1 MSKFR
6 WWMPVV
12 LALLCAAAYRNTF
25 HVPFLFDDVPAIREN
40 PAIRRLWPLSQV
52 IATDLPTLVGR
63 PLISLSLAV
72 NYAVGGYDVVGWHFF
87 NLLVHFLNVLLVF
100 GFVRRALGNVPSA
113 KDDPNRTIKVAY
125 AVAVLWMLHPLVT
138 ESVTYVLQRTE
149 LLMVLFLLSTLY
161 CFVRGI
167 ESPHKVVWF
176 GAAIIA
182 CTLGMGTKEVML
194 VTPLLVLTYDRT
206 FVTRSW
212 CAALRDRREL
222 YAGLA
227 ASWIVLASLL
237 LTTNLKEKS
246 GLTVDILTPW
256 NYFKME
262 WTVVAHYLRL
272 AVWPRGLVL
281 DYSDWPRQTT
291 LARAL
296 PAAGL
301 LAALFAG
308 TVWAIRRRWWW
319 GFWGAWFFLLLA
331 PTSSFL
337 PLPTEPATERRMYLP
352 LVAVIAV
359 ALGGSDHL
367 CRNLWARFGW
377 PDRIRSWLQAGA
389 LIGLALALGLATIQR
404 NAQYHSA
411 ESIWA
416 DVVAKRPESL
426 RGHANLGLALLD
438 DGRAK
443 ESIPHFIDALRI
455 DPSQPIV
462 RCNLASALATSGS
475 TNEAIAELQETLRHA
490 PNHAPAHA
498 ALADIFSSLGNQQAA
513 LEHYAAAL
521 SINPDESVAHF
532 NLAQLL
538 TRMGRREE
546 AITQYQE
553 TVRLDPRNA
562 TAHYNLANLLAES
575 GREAEAIPHYTAA
588 ARFDPRNAR
597 SQINLGNLFL
607 KQGRTN
613 DAIAAYTEALRVDPN
628 AFKAHNNLAVILA
641 NRGDLVHATEHFR
654 EAARL
659 NPNAP
664 EVHSELAE
672 VLEQQ
677 GLHEEARRQFGEA
690 QRLRGSAGPA
700 P

>member
-1 MSKFR
+1 MRKFR

-12 LALLCAAAYRNTF
+12 LALLCVAAYRNTF
-25 HVPFLFDDVPAIREN
+25 HVPFIYDDLPSIVEN
-40 PAIRRLWPLSQV
+40 PAIRRLWPLSGV
-52 IATDLPTLVGR
+52 IASDLTTLVGR

-72 NYAVGGYDVVGWHFF
+72 NYAIGGYNVTGYHLF
-87 NLLVHFLNVLLVF
+87 NLFVHFLNALLVF
-100 GFVRRALGNVPSA
+100 GIVRRALGGTPSPESDWGR
-113 KDDPNRTIKVAY
+113 KMWVAY

-138 ESVTYVLQRTE
+138 ESVTYVFQRTE
-149 LLMVLFLLSTLY
+149 LLMALFLLSTLY
-161 CFVRGI
+161 CFIRGT

-182 CTLGMGTKEVML
+182 CTLGMGAKEVML
-194 VTPLLVLTYDRT
+194 VTPLLVLTYDHT
-206 FVTRSW
+206 FVARSW
-212 CAALRDRREL
+212 RTALRERRGL

-227 ASWIVLASLL
+227 ASWVVLASLL

-246 GLTVDILTPW
+246 GLIADTLSPW
-256 NYFKME
+256 NYFEMQ

-272 AVWPRGLVL
+272 AVWPQGLVL
-281 DYSDWPRQTT
+281 DYSDWPQVTT
-291 LARAL
+291 LASAL

-301 LAALFAG
+301 VAALLAATA
-308 TVWAIRRRWWW
+308 WAIRRRWWW

-359 ALGGSDHL
+359 ALEGSDYL
-367 CRNLWARFGW
+367 CRNLWIRFGW
-377 PDRIRSWLQAGA
+377 PDRLRSWPQAGV
-389 LIGLALALGLATIQR
+389 LVGLALALGLATIQR
-404 NAQYHSA
+404 NTQYHSA

-416 DVVAKRPESL
+416 DVVAKRPNSL
-426 RGHANLGLALLD
+426 RGHINLGVALLD
-438 DGRAK
+438 EGRPK
-443 ESIPHFIDALRI
+443 ESIPYFMDALRF
-455 DPSQPIV
+455 DPNQPIV
-462 RCNLASALATSGS
+462 RCDLANALATSGA
-475 TNEAIAELQETLRHA
+475 TNQAIAELQQVLRDS

-498 ALADIFSSLGNQQAA
+498 ALADIFASLGNRQAA
-513 LEHYAAAL
+513 LEQYVAVL
-521 SINPDESVAHF
+521 TINPDENAAHF

-538 TRMGRREE
+538 TRMGQREGAIAQYGE
-546 AITQYQE
+546 AL
-553 TVRLDPRNA
+553 RLDPRNA
-562 TAHYNLANLLAES
+562 TAHYNLANLLAET
-575 GREAEAIPHYTAA
+575 GHEAEAIAHYTAA
-588 ARFDPRNAR
+588 AQFDPHNAR

-607 KQGRTN
+607 KQGHSN
-613 DAIAAYTEALRVDPN
+613 DAINAYTEALRVDPN

-641 NRGDLVHATEHFR
+641 SRGDLVHAADHFR
-654 EAARL
+654 EAVRL

-677 GLHEEARRQFGEA
+677 GLHEEARRQLAEA
-690 QRLRGSAGPA
+690 QRLRGSAGAA